1 MYALSPLRKRRKRM
15 QVKTVAIT
23 AAAMLTGAF
32 IQHQYIAAANT
43 PVYIQPAQ
51 PYRETVSIAYESGM
65 SAPEEDRLPMDS
77 HTDMVESVPRDT
89 LELMA
94 LVIEAEAANQ
104 GYYGK
109 QLVADVILNRVDSNE
124 FPDSIAR
131 VLLQPNAF
139 STIWDGAAFRA
150 EPTQETYDAIAAE
163 LMHQCNTDIL
173 YFTSEGFSEYGR
185 NWKKVGGHYFSTKK
199 EADSVNK

>member
-1 MYALSPLRKRRKRM
+1 M

-23 AAAMLTGAF
+23 AVAMLTGAF
-32 IQHQYIAAANT
+32 IQHQYIAANT

-65 SAPEEDRLPMDS
+65 SAPKEDRLPMDS
-77 HTDMVESVPRDT
+77 HTDMVESVPGDT

-163 LMHQCNTDIL
+163 LMHRCNEDVL
-173 YFTSEGFSEYGR
+173 YFTSEGYSEYGQAWER
-185 NWKKVGGHYFSTKK
+185 VGEHYFSTCK
-199 EADSVNK
+199 E

>member
-1 MYALSPLRKRRKRM
+1 M

-32 IQHQYIAAANT
+32 IQHQYIAAN

-77 HTDMVESVPRDT
+77 HTDMVESVLGDT

-94 LVIEAEAANQ
+94 LVVEAEAANQ

-109 QLVADVILNRVDSNE
+109 QLVADVILNRVDSDE
-124 FPDSIAR
+124 FPDSIAK

-163 LMHQCNTDIL
+163 LMHRCNEDVL
-173 YFTSEGFSEYGR
+173 YFTSEGYSEYGQAWER
-185 NWKKVGGHYFSTKK
+185 VGEHYFSTKK
-199 EADSVNK
+199 

>member
-32 IQHQYIAAANT
+32 IQHQYIAANT

-163 LMHQCNTDIL
+163 LMHRCNTDIL

>member
-32 IQHQYIAAANT
+32 IQHQYIAAN

-65 SAPEEDRLPMDS
+65 SAPEEDMPMDS
-77 HTDMVESVPRDT
+77 HTDMAESVPGDT

-94 LVIEAEAANQ
+94 LVVEAEAANQ

-163 LMHQCNTDIL
+163 LMHRCNEDVL
-173 YFTSEGFSEYGR
+173 YFTSEGYSEYGQAWER
-185 NWKKVGGHYFSTKK
+185 VGEHYFGTCK
-199 EADSVNK
+199 E

>member
-1 MYALSPLRKRRKRM
+1 M

-163 LMHQCNTDIL
+163 LMHRCNEDVL
-173 YFTSEGFSEYGR
+173 YFTSEGYSEYGQA
-185 NWKKVGGHYFSTKK
+185 WEQVGEHYFSTCK
-199 EADSVNK
+199 E

>member
-32 IQHQYIAAANT
+32 IQHQYIAANT
-43 PVYIQPAQ
+43 PVYIQPVQ

-65 SAPEEDRLPMDS
+65 PAPEEDRQPMD
-77 HTDMVESVPRDT
+77 MVKSVPGDT

-109 QLVADVILNRVDSNE
+109 QLVADVILNRVDSDE

-163 LMHQCNTDIL
+163 LMHRCNTDIL

-185 NWKKVGGHYFSTKK
+185 DWKKVGGHYFSTKK
-199 EADSVNK
+199 